1 MSATRSE
8 ARWANIAAITLTLVS
23 AGLAVYA
30 WRIDHSGPLNRMSVY
45 AIFPLFGLLAFSLLW
60 CLYTVGAASRYLEAR
75 TGILNRYY
83 QIMSY
88 AVLAAII
95 AHPLL
100 LVVQLYRDGFGLPP
114 GSYSAYVAMGFGWVA
129 LLGTASLFIFLLYEL
144 RRWFDKRGW
153 WKWVVY
159 LNDLAM
165 LAILYHSLTLGGDL
179 QTTWLRYLWFFYGVM
194 LVIYLVY
201 LRVYLKLHT
210 SKTD

>member
-1 MSATRSE
+1 MSTVRSNGRL
-8 ARWANIAAITLTLVS
+8 AHIAAISLAVIS

-30 WRIDHSGPLNRMSVY
+30 WRADHSGPLGQVSPY
-45 AIFPLFGLLAFSLLW
+45 SLFPLFGLLAFSLLW
-60 CLYTVGAASRYLEAR
+60 CLYTVGAASKYFEAPAG
-75 TGILNRYY
+75 TFNRYY
-83 QIMSY
+83 QVVGY
-88 AVLAAII
+88 AILAAIV
-95 AHPLL
+95 AHPTI

-114 GSYSAYVAMGFGWVA
+114 GSYSAYVAQGLEWVA
-129 LLGTASLFIFLLYEL
+129 LLGTASLFVFLLYEL

-153 WKWVVY
+153 WKWIVY

-201 LRVYLKLHT
+201 LRIYGKLST
-210 SKTD
+210 SKVS